1 MEEKKKDLFVFPN
14 YWTGNHSTTGIM
26 SYSFLY
32 LLLLAEK
39 LIFSIAGWMNGR
51 MEKLIKEWINEQ
63 NNKADYILV
72 GIKMIWKKEITEI
85 KKYSMNIEAKN
96 PNLQKLIELVYRSK
110 RFQY

>member
-1 MEEKKKDLFVFPN
+1 
-14 YWTGNHSTTGIM
+14 
-26 SYSFLY
+26 
-32 LLLLAEK
+32 
-39 LIFSIAGWMNGR
+39 

-63 NNKADYILV
+63 NNKVDYILV